1 MRIDVYGA
9 KAAQDKNFRFA
20 NRPEREYPLVPKTSG
35 VNSIAK
41 KEN

>member
-20 NRPEREYPLVPKTSG
+20 NRKERKYPPVPKISEIKST
-35 VNSIAK
+35 

>member
-20 NRPEREYPLVPKTSG
+20 NREEREYPPKPKTGG
-35 VNSIAK
+35 VKST
-41 KEN
+41 KE

>member
-9 KAAQDKNFRFA
+9 KAAQDKNFKFA
-20 NRPEREYPLVPKTSG
+20 NRKERKYPQVPKTSG
-35 VNSIAK
+35 VKSI

>member
-20 NRPEREYPLVPKTSG
+20 NRKERKYPPKPKTSG
-35 VNSIAK
+35 VKSI
-41 KEN
+41 KED